1 MKHRYTRRHHISKKH
16 PLLMNSELETVE
28 ASTQASRSFPG
39 EEAAA
44 ASRLAPWLYRWGAT
58 GIQML
63 SDAPGDQRA
72 FVNEAL
78 KHGLAYFPRGFTMD
92 GIYVLAF
99 PVRSLPVT
107 V

>member
-1 MKHRYTRRHHISKKH
+1 
-16 PLLMNSELETVE
+16 MNSELETME
-28 ASTQASRSFPG
+28 ASTQASPS
-39 EEAAA
+39 
-44 ASRLAPWLYRWGAT
+44 WLYRWGAT

-78 KHGLAYFPRGFTMD
+78 KHGLAYFPRGFTME